1 MLPEIPGARRRL
13 ALARLTTGLAVLN
26 TLWHLPPGD
35 ALVDEWS
42 RKEEGEQDSPGRLTA
57 EQYEALRRLAFV
69 TTAAWTLGAE
79 SKALKFAANV
89 SFAAVQRHVAQFDQ
103 RAWNYNSNLNVYLLL
118 LSLTDSRGSLAGS
131 GSVSGSGSGSGYEG
145 GDTDSDEDGPSSE
158 VATAVLLAMR
168 LYYGC
173 LYFQSGLSKLLLSGP
188 AWADGRTLRGSWAE
202 LGTRAGKWLSRRPMT
217 VAATASAATLA
228 FELLFPAAQ
237 IALRRRPRALGL
249 SSLAFHASIKATMD
263 ISFWHHAVHA
273 LPLFVLDPGTER
285 HTARLLRAFR
295 RR

>member
-1 MLPEIPGARRRL
+1 MLPENTGARQRL
-13 ALARLTTGLAVLN
+13 ALARLTTGLAILN
-26 TLWHLPPGD
+26 TLRHLPPGD

-42 RKEEGEQDSPGRLTA
+42 RKEDGEDPRSGRLSA

-69 TTAAWTLGAE
+69 STAAWTLGAE
-79 SKALKFAANV
+79 SKALKFAANA

-118 LSLTDSRGSLAGS
+118 LSLTDSRCSLAEAAG
-131 GSVSGSGSGSGYEG
+131 EG
-145 GDTDSDEDGPSSE
+145 VEDDGPSSE
-158 VATAVLLAMR
+158 VATAVLFAMR

-173 LYFQSGLSKLLLSGP
+173 LYFQSGLSKVLLSGP

-202 LGTRAGKWLSRRPMT
+202 LGNRAGKWLSRRPMT
-217 VAATASAATLA
+217 VAAAASAATLA
-228 FELLFPAAQ
+228 FELLFPVAQ
-237 IALRRRPRALGL
+237 IALRKHPRAVGL
-249 SSLAFHASIKATMD
+249 SSLAFHASTKATMG

-273 LPLFVLDPGTER
+273 LPLFVLDPGAER

-295 RR
+295 ER

>member
-1 MLPEIPGARRRL
+1 MLPEITGARRRL

-42 RKEEGEQDSPGRLTA
+42 RKGEGEEEGERERPGRLSP
-57 EQYEALRRLAFV
+57 EQYEAMRRLAFV
-69 TTAAWTLGAE
+69 STAAWTLGAE

-118 LSLTDSRGSLAGS
+118 LSLTDSRGSLAAAGTADDDGS
-131 GSVSGSGSGSGYEG
+131 
-145 GDTDSDEDGPSSE
+145 SDE

-173 LYFQSGLSKLLLSGP
+173 LYFQSGLSKVLLSGP

-202 LGTRAGKWLSRRPMT
+202 LGNRAGKWLSERPMT
-217 VAATASAATLA
+217 VAAAASALTLG

-237 IALRRRPRALGL
+237 WALRRRPRAVGVA
-249 SSLAFHASIKATMD
+249 SLAFHASIKATMG
-263 ISFWHHAVHA
+263 ISFWHHSVHA
-273 LPLFVLDPGTER
+273 LPLFVLDPDAER
-285 HTARLLRAFR
+285 HTARFLRAFR

>member
-1 MLPEIPGARRRL
+1 MLPEITGARQRL
-13 ALARLTTGLAVLN
+13 ALARLTTGLAILN

-42 RKEEGEQDSPGRLTA
+42 RKEEGQDGRPSGRLSA

-69 TTAAWTLGAE
+69 STAAWTLGAE
-79 SKALKFAANV
+79 SKALKFAANA

-118 LSLTDSRGSLAGS
+118 LSLTDSRGSLAEAVG
-131 GSVSGSGSGSGYEG
+131 EG
-145 GDTDSDEDGPSSE
+145 ADDGTGDGADGGGPSPD

-173 LYFQSGLSKLLLSGP
+173 LYFQSGLSKVLLSGP

-202 LGTRAGKWLSRRPMT
+202 LGNRAGKWLSRRPMT
-217 VAATASAATLA
+217 VAAAASAATLA

-237 IALRRRPRALGL
+237 IALRKHPRAVGL
-249 SSLAFHASIKATMD
+249 SSLAFHASIKATMG

-273 LPLFVLDPGTER
+273 LPLFVLDPGAER
-285 HTARLLRAFR
+285 HTARLLRPFR
-295 RR
+295 KR

>member
-1 MLPEIPGARRRL
+1 MPPENTGARQRL
-13 ALARLTTGLAVLN
+13 ALARLTTGLAILN
-26 TLWHLPPGD
+26 TLRHLPPGD

-42 RKEEGEQDSPGRLTA
+42 RKEDGGGGPAPRRLSA

-69 TTAAWTLGAE
+69 STAAWTLGAE
-79 SKALKFAANV
+79 SKALKFAANA

-118 LSLTDSRGSLAGS
+118 LSLTDSRGSLAGAV
-131 GSVSGSGSGSGYEG
+131 GEG
-145 GDTDSDEDGPSSE
+145 ADDGTGDEAPSPG
-158 VATAVLLAMR
+158 VDTAVLLAMR

-173 LYFQSGLSKLLLSGP
+173 LYFQSGLSKVLLSGP

-202 LGTRAGKWLSRRPMT
+202 LGNRAGKWLSRRPVT
-217 VAATASAATLA
+217 VAAAASAATLA

-237 IALRRRPRALGL
+237 FALRGRPRAVGL
-249 SSLAFHASIKATMD
+249 SSLAFHASIKATMG

-273 LPLFVLDPGTER
+273 LPLFVLDPGAER
-285 HTARLLRAFR
+285 HTARLLRSFR
-295 RR
+295 KR

>member
-1 MLPEIPGARRRL
+1 MLPEITGARQRL
-13 ALARLTTGLAVLN
+13 ALARLTTGLAILN

-42 RKEEGEQDSPGRLTA
+42 RKEAGGDGRPSGRLSA

-69 TTAAWTLGAE
+69 STAAWTLGAE
-79 SKALKFAANV
+79 SKALKFAANA

-118 LSLTDSRGSLAGS
+118 LSLTDSRGSLAEAVGEGADDGTGDGADGGGS
-131 GSVSGSGSGSGYEG
+131 SP
-145 GDTDSDEDGPSSE
+145 D

-173 LYFQSGLSKLLLSGP
+173 LYFQSGLSKVLLSGP

-202 LGTRAGKWLSRRPMT
+202 LGNRAGKWLSRRPMA
-217 VAATASAATLA
+217 VAAAASAATLA

-237 IALRRRPRALGL
+237 IALRKRPRAVGL
-249 SSLAFHASIKATMD
+249 SSLAFHASIKATMG

-273 LPLFVLDPGTER
+273 LPLFVLDPGAER
-285 HTARLLRAFR
+285 HTARLLRPFR

>member
-1 MLPEIPGARRRL
+1 MLPEITGARRRL

-42 RKEEGEQDSPGRLTA
+42 RKEEGQRERPGRLSP
-57 EQYEALRRLAFV
+57 EQYEAMRRLAFV
-69 TTAAWTLGAE
+69 STAAWTLGAE
-79 SKALKFAANV
+79 NKAVKFAANI

-118 LSLTDSRGSLAGS
+118 LSLTDSRGSLAQTDPAEDDGS
-131 GSVSGSGSGSGYEG
+131 AE
-145 GDTDSDEDGPSSE
+145 E
-158 VATAVLLAMR
+158 VAAAVLLAMR

-173 LYFQSGLSKLLLSGP
+173 LYFQSGLSKMLLSGP

-202 LGTRAGKWLSRRPMT
+202 LGTRAGKWLSRRPVT
-217 VAATASAATLA
+217 VAAAASAATLA

-237 IALRRRPRALGL
+237 IVLRGRPRALGAA
-249 SSLAFHASIKATMD
+249 SLALHASIKATMD

-273 LPLFVLDPGTER
+273 LPLFVLDPGAER
-285 HTARLLRAFR
+285 HTARFLRVLR
-295 RR
+295 KR

>member
-1 MLPEIPGARRRL
+1 MLPEISGARQRL

-42 RKEEGEQDSPGRLTA
+42 RTDDDGAEGNRGGRLTA
-57 EQYEALRRLAFV
+57 EQYEGLRRLAFV
-69 TTAAWTLGAE
+69 STAAWTLGVE

-118 LSLTDSRGSLAGS
+118 LSLTDSRGSLAEEGPADDDGS
-131 GSVSGSGSGSGYEG
+131 
-145 GDTDSDEDGPSSE
+145 SDE

-202 LGTRAGKWLSRRPMT
+202 LGTRAGKWISQRPMT
-217 VAATASAATLA
+217 VAAAASAATLA

-237 IALRRRPRALGL
+237 IAFRKRPRAVGL
-249 SSLAFHASIKATMD
+249 ASLAFHSSIKATMD

-273 LPLFVLDPGTER
+273 LPLFVLDPGAER
-285 HTARLLRAFR
+285 HAARLLRAFR

>member
-1 MLPEIPGARRRL
+1 MPLETTGARQRL
-13 ALARLTTGLAVLN
+13 ALARLTTGLAILN

-42 RKEEGEQDSPGRLTA
+42 RKEDGEDPRSGRLSA

-69 TTAAWTLGAE
+69 STAAWTLGAE
-79 SKALKFAANV
+79 SKALKFAANA
-89 SFAAVQRHVAQFDQ
+89 SFAAVQRHVAQFDE

-118 LSLTDSRGSLAGS
+118 LSLTDSRGSLAEAAE
-131 GSVSGSGSGSGYEG
+131 EG
-145 GDTDSDEDGPSSE
+145 AEGDGPSSE

-173 LYFQSGLSKLLLSGP
+173 LYFQSGLSKVLLSGP

-202 LGTRAGKWLSRRPMT
+202 LGNRAGKWLSRRPMT
-217 VAATASAATLA
+217 VAAAASAATLA

-237 IALRRRPRALGL
+237 IALRKRPRAVGL

-273 LPLFVLDPGTER
+273 LPLFVLDPGAER

-295 RR
+295 KR

>member
-1 MLPEIPGARRRL
+1 MLPEITGARQRL
-13 ALARLTTGLAVLN
+13 ALARLTTGLAILN

-42 RKEEGEQDSPGRLTA
+42 RKEDGDGPRSGRLSA

-69 TTAAWTLGAE
+69 STAAWTLGAE
-79 SKALKFAANV
+79 NKALKFAANA
-89 SFAAVQRHVAQFDQ
+89 SFAAVQRHVAQFDE

-118 LSLTDSRGSLAGS
+118 LSLTDSRGSLAEAAG
-131 GSVSGSGSGSGYEG
+131 EG
-145 GDTDSDEDGPSSE
+145 AADDGPSSE

-173 LYFQSGLSKLLLSGP
+173 LYFQSGLSKVLLSGP

-202 LGTRAGKWLSRRPMT
+202 LGNRAGKWLSRRPMT
-217 VAATASAATLA
+217 VAAAASAATLA

-237 IALRRRPRALGL
+237 IALRKHPRAVGL

-273 LPLFVLDPGTER
+273 LPLFVLDPGAER

-295 RR
+295 KR